1 MRALDDFTEH
11 WRDQPSFLV
20 DYSGNSTF
28 LARVEYHS
36 DQAHHSHSTVVR
48 IRKFGEGKG
57 QVSLQK
63 APASLLPGF
72 PQLLFS
78 PPLHVYDYDRTSH
91 ALLVQG
97 HSNLLGGAYQVVI
110 TPA

>member
-1 MRALDDFTEH
+1 MQALENFTEH

-20 DYSGNSTF
+20 DSTGNSTF
-28 LARVEYHS
+28 LAQVEYHS
-36 DQAHHSHSTVVR
+36 GRIHHRHSTVVR
-48 IRKFGEGKG
+48 IRKHSEGGG

-63 APASLLPGF
+63 APTLLQGF
-72 PQLLFS
+72 PQLLFA
-78 PPLHVYDYDRTSH
+78 PPLHAYDYDPASH

-97 HSNLLGGAYQVVI
+97 HSILLGGDYQVVI

>member
-1 MRALDDFTEH
+1 MYALDNFTDH

-20 DYSGNSTF
+20 DGFGNSTF
-28 LARVEYHS
+28 LAQVEYHS
-36 DQAHHSHSTVVR
+36 ERLHHRHSTIVR
-48 IRKFGEGKG
+48 IRKQSTGVG

-63 APASLLPGF
+63 APAPLSGF

-78 PPLHVYDYDRTSH
+78 PPLHAYDYDPARH

-97 HSNLLGGAYQVVI
+97 HSNLLGGDYQVVI
-110 TPA
+110 VPA

>member
-1 MRALDDFTEH
+1 MQEALDDFTAH

-28 LARVEYHS
+28 LAKVEYHS
-36 DQAHHSHSTVVR
+36 GRIHHRHSTIVR
-48 IRKFGEGKG
+48 IRNQNKGLG

-63 APASLLPGF
+63 APALLQDF
-72 PQLLFS
+72 PQLMFS
-78 PPLHVYDYDRTSH
+78 PPLHAYDYDPASH

-97 HSNLLGGAYQVVI
+97 HSNLLGGDYQVVI
-110 TPA
+110 MPA